1 MIRPDPD
8 PQHCYI
14 TFLLLSSALPGEC
27 SGLAEPD
34 GVEEDLGDEGK
45 LGRGHRHR
53 PEQQLQII
61 RQLLQLVGKIVHR
74 GLCIARPTK
83 HSLPLTKLTTLSSE
97 WTVG

>member
-53 PEQQLQII
+53 PEQQLQVI
-61 RQLLQLVGKIVHR
+61 RQLLQLVGQIDHR
-74 GLCIARPTK
+74 GLCLRNKLIKK
-83 HSLPLTKLTTLSSE
+83 HSLTLAMRRLLHL
-97 WTVG
+97 